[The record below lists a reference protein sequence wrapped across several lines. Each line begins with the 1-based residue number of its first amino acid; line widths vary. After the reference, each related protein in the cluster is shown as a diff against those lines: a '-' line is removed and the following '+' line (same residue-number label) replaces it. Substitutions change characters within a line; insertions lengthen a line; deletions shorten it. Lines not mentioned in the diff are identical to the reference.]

1 MSLGPKVSA
10 PLQTI
15 LTFGRFINRKI
26 IYVRYNVLLDGGNV
40 ITLLR
45 RRKKN
50 VQEQFDPTLRFQIS
64 FWKRYDDTGEPKNSE
79 NSEAVVN

>member
-26 IYVRYNVLLDGGNV
+26 IYVRYNVLLDGNV
-40 ITLLR
+40 INLFFVAAMEEKRLR
-45 RRKKN
+45 
-50 VQEQFDPTLRFQIS
+50 TI
-64 FWKRYDDTGEPKNSE
+64 
-79 NSEAVVN
+79 

>member
-1 MSLGPKVSA
+1 MHTS
-10 PLQTI
+10 
-15 LTFGRFINRKI
+15 LTFAGFIKRKI

-64 FWKRYDDTGEPKNSE
+64 FLKPYTAKNSE
-79 NSEAVVN
+79 RSFGKLQQ

>member
-26 IYVRYNVLLDGGNV
+26 IYVRYNVLLDGNV
-40 ITLLR
+40 INLFFVAAMEEIHGSSPSVTDLGHCR
-45 RRKKN
+45 
-50 VQEQFDPTLRFQIS
+50 
-64 FWKRYDDTGEPKNSE
+64 
-79 NSEAVVN
+79 A